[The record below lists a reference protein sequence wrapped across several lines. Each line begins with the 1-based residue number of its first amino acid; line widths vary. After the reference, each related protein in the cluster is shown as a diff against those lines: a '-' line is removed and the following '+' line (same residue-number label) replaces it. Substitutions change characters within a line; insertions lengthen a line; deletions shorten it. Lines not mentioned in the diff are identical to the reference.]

1 MEIDY
6 QSKISTVV
14 NNIAP
19 SAIRR
24 FYDLANEMKG
34 EVISL
39 SIGEPDFVT
48 PWNIR
53 EAGIFS
59 LEDGYTHYSPNQ
71 GYIEVR
77 KAISEYLERRFDLKY
92 DPKSQI
98 LVTVGGSEALDLI
111 AAHIDELNARIEK
124 RGYSCSS
131 EVSKREEMA
140 NIMQEI
146 VDDNKSAV
154 PISIS
159 NFDARA

>member
-24 FYDLANEMKG
+24 FFDLANEMKG

-53 EAGIFS
+53 EAGNRTFLILESLLHMVFIDGTIF
-59 LEDGYTHYSPNQ
+59 
-71 GYIEVR
+71 
-77 KAISEYLERRFDLKY
+77 LK
-92 DPKSQI
+92 QRC
-98 LVTVGGSEALDLI
+98 LWF
-111 AAHIDELNARIEK
+111 H
-124 RGYSCSS
+124 
-131 EVSKREEMA
+131 
-140 NIMQEI
+140 
-146 VDDNKSAV
+146 
-154 PISIS
+154 
-159 NFDARA
+159 RA

>member
-24 FYDLANEMKG
+24 FFDLANEMKG

-48 PWNIR
+48 PWSIR

-59 LEDGYTHYSPNQ
+59 LEEGYTLYSLNQ
-71 GYIEVR
+71 
-77 KAISEYLERRFDLKY
+77 
-92 DPKSQI
+92 
-98 LVTVGGSEALDLI
+98 
-111 AAHIDELNARIEK
+111 
-124 RGYSCSS
+124 
-131 EVSKREEMA
+131 
-140 NIMQEI
+140 
-146 VDDNKSAV
+146 
-154 PISIS
+154 
-159 NFDARA
+159 